1 MAKKRLI
8 LLGVG
13 QTATEVINSAR
24 DQYDEII
31 GTTRDARKLNLFQVY
46 GIGSLLLDGEG
57 IKKLGSI
64 CDGADV
70 LISFPPDGRSDQE
83 LAQESVKAR
92 ALIYISSTGVYGKQ
106 SGVID
111 ESSIVEPEFPGAQAR
126 LDAEKIWSSVGAII
140 LRAPGLYSETSGLH
154 LRLTAG
160 TYRLPGNCERFTSRI
175 HLKDLARI
183 IIASFQKPLPKGSI
197 YLVGDQLP
205 TTQKEIITWLCSQM
219 NLAMPESVPLE
230 AVSPTL
236 RGNRQVS
243 AQKILDELQLDLK
256 FPTYKEGY
264 GDCLKVYAEGSSINA
279 NN

>member
-24 DQYDEII
+24 DRYDEMI
-31 GTTRDARKLNLFQVY
+31 GTTRDARKLNLFKVY
-46 GIGSLLLDGEG
+46 GIEGLLLDAEG

-64 CDGADV
+64 CEGADV
-70 LISFPPDGRSDQE
+70 LISFPPDGTSDQE
-83 LAQESVKAR
+83 LAQESLSAR

-106 SGVID
+106 SGIID
-111 ESSIVEPEFPGAQAR
+111 ESSKVEPEFPGAQAR
-126 LDAEKIWSSVGAII
+126 LEAEKIWQAVGTIV
-140 LRAPGLYSETSGLH
+140 LRAPGLYSAASGLH

-160 TYRLPGNCERFTSRI
+160 TYRLPGDGERFTSRI

-183 IIASFQKPLPKGSI
+183 IIASFEKPLSKGSI
-197 YLVGDQLP
+197 YLVGDSLP
-205 TTQKEIITWLCSQM
+205 TTQKEIITWLCNKM
-219 NLAMPESVPLE
+219 DLPMPESVPLD

-243 AQKILDELQLDLK
+243 SRKILKELQLDLIY
-256 FPTYKEGY
+256 PTYKEGY
-264 GDCLKVYAEGSSINA
+264 SDCLKLYAQEKSVTAIN
-279 NN
+279 